1 MKSLILFLLAFL
13 ILISSCQQ
21 QRPNIL
27 APDNIITDP
36 EINYITN
43 YVTNVITNNAIIVIT
58 LDYINSQ
65 IPALSFQVPNTP
77 DDVKEVFT
85 DFIYKSIPALPEGT
99 PYPQLTMQ
107 LKSKWRTRPTDPIST
122 NDVYTAF
129 KAKFDMFLANIGCEL
144 NKEPEL
150 YLLDMD
156 KQNRVD
162 DIRLGIWFAIDFELK
177 GKDGFDF
184 ETESLGQ
191 LITNNKITIMFI
203 GGCQTGQVWKD

>member
-27 APDNIITDP
+27 APDNIITDA
-36 EINYITN
+36 ETNYITN
-43 YVTNVITNNAIIVIT
+43 YVTNVITNNIVIS

-65 IPALSFQVPNTP
+65 ISTLSFEVPNTP
-77 DDVKEVFT
+77 NNVKEVFT
-85 DFIYKSIPALPEGT
+85 DFMYKSIPNPIPSGPLS
-99 PYPQLTMQ
+99 MSV
-107 LKSKWRTRPTDPIST
+107 KSKWRTRPTDPIST

-162 DIRLGIWFAIDFELK
+162 DIRLGIWFAVDFELK

>member
-1 MKSLILFLLAFL
+1 MKSLVLFLSVFF
-13 ILISSCQQ
+13 ILISSCQKE
-21 QRPNIL
+21 RPNIL
-27 APDNIITDP
+27 APDNIITDA
-36 EINYITN
+36 ETNYITN
-43 YVTNVITNNAIIVIT
+43 YVTNVITNNIVIS

-65 IPALSFQVPNTP
+65 ISTLSFEVPNTP
-77 DDVKEVFT
+77 NNVKEVFT
-85 DFIYKSIPALPEGT
+85 DFMYKSIPNPIPSGPLS
-99 PYPQLTMQ
+99 MSV
-107 LKSKWRTRPTDPIST
+107 KSKWRTRPTDPIST

-162 DIRLGIWFAIDFELK
+162 DIRLGIWFAVDFELK

-191 LITNNKITIMFI
+191 LMTNNKITIMFI

>member
-1 MKSLILFLLAFL
+1 MKSLILFLSVFF

-27 APDNIITDP
+27 GPENIISDP
-36 EINYITN
+36 TTN
-43 YVTNVITNNAIIVIT
+43 YVTNIITNNIVIT

-65 IPALSFQVPNTP
+65 ISTLSFEVPNSP
-77 DDVKEVFT
+77 IDVKEVFT
-85 DFIYKSIPALPEGT
+85 DFMYKSIPNPIPSGPLS
-99 PYPQLTMQ
+99 MSV
-107 LKSKWRTRPTDPIST
+107 KSKWRTRPTDPIST

-156 KQNRVD
+156 KKNRVD
-162 DIRLGIWFAIDFELK
+162 DIRLGIWFAVDFELK
-177 GKDGFDF
+177 GKDGFNF

-191 LITNNKITIMFI
+191 LMTNNKITIMFI

>member
-1 MKSLILFLLAFL
+1 MKSLVLFLSVFF

-27 APDNIITDP
+27 DP
-36 EINYITN
+36 NNVLDGAFETN
-43 YVTNVITNNAIIVIT
+43 YVTNVITNNVVIT

-65 IPALSFQVPNTP
+65 ISTLSFEVPNSP
-77 DDVKEVFT
+77 IDVKEVFT
-85 DFIYKSIPALPEGT
+85 DFMYKSIPNPIPSGPLS
-99 PYPQLTMQ
+99 MSV
-107 LKSKWRTRPTDPIST
+107 KSKWRIRPTAPIST

-156 KQNRVD
+156 KKNRVD

-184 ETESLGQ
+184 ETEALGQ
-191 LITNNKITIMFI
+191 LMTNNKITIMFI

>member
-1 MKSLILFLLAFL
+1 MKSLILFLSVFF

-27 APDNIITDP
+27 DP
-36 EINYITN
+36 NNVLDGAFETN
-43 YVTNVITNNAIIVIT
+43 YVTNVITNNVVIT

-65 IPALSFQVPNTP
+65 ISTLSFEVPNSP
-77 DDVKEVFT
+77 IDVKEVFT
-85 DFIYKSIPALPEGT
+85 DFMYKSIPNPIPSGPLS
-99 PYPQLTMQ
+99 MSV
-107 LKSKWRTRPTDPIST
+107 KSKWRIRPTDPIST

-156 KQNRVD
+156 KKNIVD

-184 ETESLGQ
+184 ETEALGQ
-191 LITNNKITIMFI
+191 LMTNNKITIMFI

>member
-1 MKSLILFLLAFL
+1 MKSLVLFLSVFF

-27 APDNIITDP
+27 DP
-36 EINYITN
+36 NNVLDGAFETN
-43 YVTNVITNNAIIVIT
+43 YVTNVITNNVVIT

-65 IPALSFQVPNTP
+65 ISTLSFEVPNSP
-77 DDVKEVFT
+77 IDVKEVFT
-85 DFIYKSIPALPEGT
+85 DFMYKSIPNPIPSGPLS
-99 PYPQLTMQ
+99 MSV
-107 LKSKWRTRPTDPIST
+107 KSKWRIRPTAPIST

-129 KAKFDMFLANIGCEL
+129 KARFDMFLANIGCEL

-191 LITNNKITIMFI
+191 LMTNNKITIMFI

>member
-1 MKSLILFLLAFL
+1 MKKIFLFLFL
-13 ILISSCQQ
+13 IIISSCQKE
-21 QRPNIL
+21 RPNIL
-27 APDNIITDP
+27 APDNIITDA
-36 EINYITN
+36 ETNYITN
-43 YVTNVITNNAIIVIT
+43 YVTNVITNNVVIT

-65 IPALSFQVPNTP
+65 ISTLSFEVPNTP
-77 DDVKEVFT
+77 NNVKEVFT
-85 DFIYKSIPALPEGT
+85 DFMYKSIPNPIPSGPLS
-99 PYPQLTMQ
+99 MSV
-107 LKSKWRTRPTDPIST
+107 KSKWRTRPTDPIST

-156 KQNRVD
+156 KQNTVD
-162 DIRLGIWFAIDFELK
+162 DIRLGIWFAIDFELE
-177 GKDGFDF
+177 GKEGFKF
-184 ETESLGQ
+184 ETEELGQ

>member
-1 MKSLILFLLAFL
+1 MKSLILFLSVFF

-27 APDNIITDP
+27 DP
-36 EINYITN
+36 NNVLDGAFETN
-43 YVTNVITNNAIIVIT
+43 YVTNVITNNVVIT

-65 IPALSFQVPNTP
+65 ISTLSFEVPNTP
-77 DDVKEVFT
+77 NNVKEVFT
-85 DFIYKSIPALPEGT
+85 DFMYKSIPNPIPSGPLS
-99 PYPQLTMQ
+99 MSV
-107 LKSKWRTRPTDPIST
+107 KSKWRTRPTDPIST

-162 DIRLGIWFAIDFELK
+162 DIRLGIWFAVDFELK

-184 ETESLGQ
+184 ET
-191 LITNNKITIMFI
+191 
-203 GGCQTGQVWKD
+203 

>member
-1 MKSLILFLLAFL
+1 MKKIFLFLFL
-13 ILISSCQQ
+13 IIISSCQKE
-21 QRPNIL
+21 RPNIL
-27 APDNIITDP
+27 APDNIITDA
-36 EINYITN
+36 ETNYITN
-43 YVTNVITNNAIIVIT
+43 YVTNVITNNIVIS

-65 IPALSFQVPNTP
+65 ISTLSFEVPKTP
-77 DDVKEVFT
+77 NNVKEVFT
-85 DFIYKSIPALPEGT
+85 DFMYKSIPNPIPSGPLS
-99 PYPQLTMQ
+99 MSV
-107 LKSKWRTRPTDPIST
+107 KSKWRTRPTDPIST

-162 DIRLGIWFAIDFELK
+162 DIRLGIWFAVDFELK

-191 LITNNKITIMFI
+191 LMTNNKITIMFI

>member
-1 MKSLILFLLAFL
+1 MF
-13 ILISSCQQ
+13 
-21 QRPNIL
+21 
-27 APDNIITDP
+27 
-36 EINYITN
+36 
-43 YVTNVITNNAIIVIT
+43 
-58 LDYINSQ
+58 
-65 IPALSFQVPNTP
+65 
-77 DDVKEVFT
+77 KEVFT
-85 DFIYKSIPALPEGT
+85 DFMYKSIPNPIPSGPLS
-99 PYPQLTMQ
+99 MSV
-107 LKSKWRTRPTDPIST
+107 KSKWRTRPTDPIST

-162 DIRLGIWFAIDFELK
+162 DIRLGIWFAVDFELK

>member
-1 MKSLILFLLAFL
+1 MKSLILFLSVFF

-27 APDNIITDP
+27 DP
-36 EINYITN
+36 NNVLDGAFETN
-43 YVTNVITNNAIIVIT
+43 YVTNVITNNVVIT

-65 IPALSFQVPNTP
+65 ISTLSFEVPNSP
-77 DDVKEVFT
+77 IDVKKVFT
-85 DFIYKSIPALPEGT
+85 DFMYKSIPNPIPSGPLS
-99 PYPQLTMQ
+99 MSV
-107 LKSKWRTRPTDPIST
+107 KSKWRIRPTDPIST

-156 KQNRVD
+156 KKNRVD
-162 DIRLGIWFAIDFELK
+162 DITLGIWFAIDFELK

-184 ETESLGQ
+184 ETEALGQ
-191 LITNNKITIMFI
+191 LMTNNKITIMFI

>member
-1 MKSLILFLLAFL
+1 MKSLVLFLSVFF

-27 APDNIITDP
+27 DP
-36 EINYITN
+36 NNVLDGAFETN
-43 YVTNVITNNAIIVIT
+43 YVTNVITNNVVIT

-65 IPALSFQVPNTP
+65 ISTLSFEVPNSP
-77 DDVKEVFT
+77 IDVKEVFT
-85 DFIYKSIPALPEGT
+85 DFMYKSIPNPIPSGPLS
-99 PYPQLTMQ
+99 MSV
-107 LKSKWRTRPTDPIST
+107 KSKWRIRPTAPIST

-162 DIRLGIWFAIDFELK
+162 DIRLGIWFAVDFELK
-177 GKDGFDF
+177 GKDGFNF

-191 LITNNKITIMFI
+191 LMTNNKITIMFI

>member
-1 MKSLILFLLAFL
+1 MKSLILFLSVFF

-27 APDNIITDP
+27 GPENIISDP
-36 EINYITN
+36 TTN
-43 YVTNVITNNAIIVIT
+43 YVTNVITNNIVIT
-58 LDYINSQ
+58 LNYINSQ
-65 IPALSFQVPNTP
+65 ISTLSFEVPNTP
-77 DDVKEVFT
+77 NNVKEVFT
-85 DFIYKSIPALPEGT
+85 DFMYKSIPNPIPSGPLS
-99 PYPQLTMQ
+99 MSV
-107 LKSKWRTRPTDPIST
+107 KSKWRERPIAPIST

-162 DIRLGIWFAIDFELK
+162 DITLGIWFAIDFELK

-191 LITNNKITIMFI
+191 LMTNNKITIMFI